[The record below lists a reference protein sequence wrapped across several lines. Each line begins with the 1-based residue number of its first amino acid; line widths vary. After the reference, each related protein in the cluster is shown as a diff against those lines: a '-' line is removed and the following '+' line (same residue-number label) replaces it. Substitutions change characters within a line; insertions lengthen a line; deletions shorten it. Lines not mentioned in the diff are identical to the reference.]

1 MSAMVEEKMTTAR
14 GLKGVVI
21 GPSTISYVDG
31 ENGRLIYR
39 GYSIEELAEHST
51 FEEVSFLLWHGR
63 LPKRAELGA
72 IRKELASEFQIPA
85 WIAALIRQLPPSTHP
100 MDVLRTAVSALS
112 GDDPLTE
119 KTGFEFDL
127 KKAVKL
133 TAKAPTIVAAYDRI
147 RKGKDP
153 IPPDPTVSMAANFLQ
168 MLHGRPPSPEVARA
182 LDVILIL
189 HADHGFNASTFA
201 ARVTVSTQ
209 SDMYAGVTSAL
220 GTLKGPL
227 HGGANQKVREMLGEI
242 REPSNAAQYVKDRLA
257 VGGRIMGFGH
267 RVYKTTDP
275 RSNVLR
281 DKSRILGEA
290 TGNPKLYRITQA
302 LEEVM
307 KLEKGGKLPP
317 NVDLYSASC
326 YEYLGIDTDLNT
338 SMFAIGRMPGW
349 TAHVIEQL
357 GDNQLIRP
365 LADYQ
370 GERNLTYVPPDKR
383 E

>member
-1 MSAMVEEKMTTAR
+1 MTTAR

-21 GPSTISYVDG
+21 GPSTISWVDG

-39 GYSIEELAEHST
+39 GYSIEQLAEHST

-63 LPKRAELGA
+63 LPNRLELDA
-72 IRKELASEFQIPA
+72 IRAELASEYGVPG
-85 WIAALIRQLPPSTHP
+85 WIVSLIRQLPPSMHP
-100 MDVLRTAVSALS
+100 MDVLRTSVSALS
-112 GDDPLTE
+112 GDDPRTE
-119 KTGFEFDL
+119 QGGFESNL
-127 KKAVKL
+127 RKAIRL

-147 RKGKDP
+147 RKGRDP
-153 IPPDPTVSMAANFLQ
+153 VPSDPTVSLAVNFLQ

-209 SDMYAGVTSAL
+209 SDMYAGVTSAI
-220 GTLKGPL
+220 GALKGPL
-227 HGGANQKVREMLGEI
+227 HGGANQKVREMLAEV
-242 REPSNAAQYVKDRLA
+242 RDPANAAQYVKDRLA

-275 RSNVLR
+275 RANILR

-290 TGNPKLYRITQA
+290 TGKPKLFQITQA
-302 LEEVM
+302 LEEAM
-307 KLEKGGKLPP
+307 KHEKGGKLPP

-349 TAHVIEQL
+349 TAHIMEQL
-357 GDNQLIRP
+357 ADNQLIRP

-370 GERNLTYVPPDKR
+370 GERNLTYLPIDQR
-383 E
+383 

>member
-1 MSAMVEEKMTTAR
+1 MTTAR

-21 GPSTISYVDG
+21 GPSTISFVDG

-39 GYSIEELAEHST
+39 GYSIEQLAEHST
-51 FEEVSFLLWHGR
+51 FEEVSFLLWNGR
-63 LPKRAELGA
+63 LPKRVELEA
-72 IRKELASEFQIPA
+72 LRAELASEYGIPG
-85 WIAALIRQLPPSTHP
+85 WVVSLLRQLPLSTHP
-100 MDVLRTAVSALS
+100 MDVLRTCVSALS

-119 KTGFEFDL
+119 KSGFEFDL
-127 KKAVKL
+127 KKAIRL
-133 TAKAPTIVAAYDRI
+133 TAKVPTIVAAYDRI

-153 IPPDPTVSMAANFLQ
+153 VPPDPTVSLAANFLQ

-220 GTLKGPL
+220 GALKGPL

-242 REPSNAAQYVKDRLA
+242 REPANAAQYVKDRLA
-257 VGGRIMGFGH
+257 VGARIMGFGH

-275 RSNVLR
+275 RANILR
-281 DKSRILGEA
+281 DKSRILGQA
-290 TGNPKLYRITQA
+290 TGKPKLFQITQA
-302 LEEVM
+302 LEEAM
-307 KLEKGGKLPP
+307 KHEKGGRLPP

-349 TAHVIEQL
+349 TAHIIEQL
-357 GDNQLIRP
+357 SDNQLIRP

-370 GERNLTYVPPDKR
+370 GERNLTYIPVDQR
-383 E
+383 